1 MEEIRKDDEKEV
13 VLLKITHKIPMF
25 INLLFIVLATVCVV
39 MEIMSITQAKKMDI
53 PLNHV
58 YLFIL
63 IGIVLLYFLVMFIV
77 SNSKCKI
84 TNKKIFS
91 EFLTNTI
98 NSVKYSRL
106 DKIDNVS
113 AGSFLGAN
121 YIVINYKQ
129 GNLNGKNNNKF
140 KLLLFVADFYDVV
153 EKLIQLINEQNTDLN
168 TWAKIEGQRTD
179 AISELSNKTNKKA

>member
-13 VLLKITHKIPMF
+13 VLLKITHKIPLIIHLAF
-25 INLLFIVLATVCVV
+25 ILSILAFIVLAIIGIINWKYGTSMLMV
-39 MEIMSITQAKKMDI
+39 S
-53 PLNHV
+53 
-58 YLFIL
+58 LFVL
-63 IGIVLLYFLVMFIV
+63 IGVGLLYLLVMYIV
-77 SNSKCKI
+77 PKNACRI

-91 EFLTNTI
+91 EFI
-98 NSVKYSRL
+98 IKSIKSVKYSRL

-129 GNLNGKNNNKF
+129 GNLNGRNNNKF